1 MVMEALDSLRSL
13 NTNGPPQRRLVSV
26 PAYAGTFPM
35 PTKKVMAEQAFGA
48 QDYFTVGVQKR
59 PV

>member
-1 MVMEALDSLRSL
+1 MLRSVEIKRL
-13 NTNGPPQRRLVSV
+13 PKRRLVSV
-26 PAYAGTFPM
+26 PAYAGTFPK
-35 PTKKVMAEQAFGA
+35 PARKVMAEEAFGA